1 MQKYKIC
8 PSCQAKNEPMLFECL
23 VCETDLT
30 GIKITDEETEK
41 VRVESTVSAPVAAEE
56 QSLVRVC
63 DCGEKNP
70 SNARKCGACHED
82 ISDIMPT
89 PDKTVDSSAVT
100 SALRY
105 LLSSLDG
112 KYVYQLSV
120 GETVVG
126 RENAMS
132 DYLVSKY
139 YVSRAHAK
147 FTIENDILYIENL
160 SNTNPTYIDN
170 KQISGKTKLEDGAEI
185 GLGGTNIN
193 GRCQAEAAYFL
204 VRCSQCM

>member
-8 PSCQAKNEPMLFECL
+8 PSCQAKNEPILFECL

-41 VRVESTVSAPVAAEE
+41 VRVENTVSAPAAAEE

-70 SNARKCGACHED
+70 PNARKCSACHED
-82 ISDIMPT
+82 ISDIT
-89 PDKTVDSSAVT
+89 PAPVSEIVPKPLT
-100 SALRY
+100 Y

-112 KYVYQLSV
+112 QYVYQLSA

-126 RENAMS
+126 RENVMS
-132 DYLVSKY
+132 DYLASKC

-147 FTIENDILYIENL
+147 LTVENDLLYIENL
-160 SNTNPTYIDN
+160 SNTNPTYVNN
-170 KQISGKTKLEDGAEI
+170 KQIGGKTKLEDGVEV